1 MADPLASA
9 PRRWRAELAVQAVAD
24 FGQLIDRVATQVRSL
39 DEWNP
44 VGALCWADKLD
55 RLRRRHE
62 RFAEDVGERLA
73 ARL

>member
-9 PRRWRAELAVQAVAD
+9 RRWRAELAVQAVAD